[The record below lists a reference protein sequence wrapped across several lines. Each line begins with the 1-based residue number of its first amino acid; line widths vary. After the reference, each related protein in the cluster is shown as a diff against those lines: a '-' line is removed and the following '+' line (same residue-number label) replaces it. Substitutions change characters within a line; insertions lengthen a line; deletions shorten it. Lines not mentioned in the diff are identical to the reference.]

1 MTKHTLIIGGGIFG
15 MTAALELRRRGQA
28 VRLFDQGP
36 IPYPAAAST
45 DYSKM
50 IRADYGDDEFYAD
63 LMLRALEGWDRWNR
77 DWPRP
82 LYHQTGFLL
91 LTHEAFSPGG
101 LELESLKLLR
111 QKGVPIE
118 RLGPGAL
125 RARYPQWA
133 HERYADGYYNPRGGW
148 AESGAVVAQLA
159 QMARAAGVQLHEG
172 EGFRDFLERGGR
184 VEGIST
190 TQGRVYRA
198 DCTIVAAGA
207 WTPLILPEM
216 QDKMRYSGHPVVLLR
231 PTDPAPYRG
240 ELFPGWSSD
249 ISRTGWYG
257 FPATA
262 EGLVKIANHGP
273 GFPADP
279 RADNQVPDAFL
290 PSFREFVQNHLP
302 ELRDAPVAKTRLCL
316 YSDTWD
322 GDFYLCPHPDRP
334 GLIIAAGGSGHGF
347 KFAPMLGEII
357 ADVAQG
363 RDNPWAYRFRWR
375 ERGQA
380 RREAARWQGGGQ

>member
-1 MTKHTLIIGGGIFG
+1 MATHNTLIIGGGIFG
-15 MTAALELRRRGQA
+15 ITAALELRRRGQS

-50 IRADYGDDEFYAD
+50 IRADYGADEFYTA
-63 LMLRALEGWDRWNR
+63 LMLQALEGWDRWNR

-91 LTHEAFSPGG
+91 LTHAAFMPGG
-101 LELESLKLLR
+101 LEQESLRLLR
-111 QKGVPIE
+111 HKGVPIE
-118 RLGPGAL
+118 RLAPDAL
-125 RARYPQWA
+125 HTRYPQWA
-133 HERYADGYYNPRGGW
+133 HEHYADGYYNPRGGW

-159 QMARAAGVQLHEG
+159 QMARAAGVSLHEG
-172 EGFRDFLERGGR
+172 EGFRDFFERGGR
-184 VEGIST
+184 IEGIT
-190 TQGRVYRA
+190 TTKGRAYQA

-216 QDKMRYSGHPVVLLR
+216 QDKMRYTGHPVFLLR
-231 PTDPAPYRG
+231 PADPTPYRG
-240 ELFPGWSSD
+240 EVFPGWSSD

-279 RADNQVPDAFL
+279 LADNQVPDSFL
-290 PSFREFVQNHLP
+290 PAFREFVQAHLP
-302 ELRDAPVAKTRLCL
+302 GLRDAPLAHTRLCL
-316 YSDTWD
+316 YCDTWD
-322 GDFYLCPHPDRP
+322 GDFYLCSHPDRP
-334 GLIIAAGGSGHGF
+334 GLVIAAGGSGHGF

-357 ADVAQG
+357 ADVAEG
-363 RDNPWAYRFRWR
+363 KENPWAHRFSWR
-375 ERGQA
+375 EKGAA
-380 RREAARWQGGGQ
+380 RTEAARMAR

>member
-1 MTKHTLIIGGGIFG
+1 
-15 MTAALELRRRGQA
+15 
-28 VRLFDQGP
+28 
-36 IPYPAAAST
+36 
-45 DYSKM
+45 
-50 IRADYGDDEFYAD
+50 
-63 LMLRALEGWDRWNR
+63 
-77 DWPRP
+77 
-82 LYHQTGFLL
+82 
-91 LTHEAFSPGG
+91 
-101 LELESLKLLR
+101 
-111 QKGVPIE
+111 
-118 RLGPGAL
+118 L

-133 HERYADGYYNPRGGW
+133 HEHYADGYYNPRGGW

-172 EGFRDFLERGGR
+172 EGFQAFLERGGR
-184 VEGIST
+184 VEGIVT
-190 TQGRVYRA
+190 TQGQAYQA

-216 QDKMRYSGHPVVLLR
+216 HDKMRYTGHPVFLLR
-231 PTDPAPYRG
+231 PADPAPYRG
-240 ELFPGWSSD
+240 EVFPGWSSD

-279 RADNQVPDAFL
+279 LADNQVPDSFL
-290 PSFREFVQNHLP
+290 PAFRQFVYTHLP
-302 ELRDAPVAKTRLCL
+302 GLRKAPLAHTRLCL
-316 YSDTWD
+316 YCDTWD

-357 ADVAQG
+357 ADAAEGKDNRWAQ
-363 RDNPWAYRFRWR
+363 RFRWR
-375 ERGQA
+375 EKGEA
-380 RREAARWQGGGQ
+380 RSEAARMIR